1 MARLSSR
8 DAGASPPSGSVFSTR
23 KRAPEPEPEPASSE
37 PLSDEQLALAAFDR
51 GLGLVARKDL
61 DHALEAWVEA
71 VMLDPTNRT
80 YQANLKRLERLL
92 ASSSI

>member
-8 DAGASPPSGSVFSTR
+8 DAGSSPPAGSVFSTR
-23 KRAPEPEPEPASSE
+23 KRAPDPEPASSE
-37 PLSDEQLALAAFDR
+37 PMSDEQLALAAFDR

-92 ASSSI
+92 ASSLT

>member
-8 DAGASPPSGSVFSTR
+8 DDGFSPPSGSVFSTR
-23 KRAPEPEPEPASSE
+23 KRAPDPEPASFE

-51 GLGLVARKDL
+51 GLELVARKDL
-61 DHALEAWVEA
+61 DRALEAWVEA
-71 VMLDPTNRT
+71 AMLDPTNRT